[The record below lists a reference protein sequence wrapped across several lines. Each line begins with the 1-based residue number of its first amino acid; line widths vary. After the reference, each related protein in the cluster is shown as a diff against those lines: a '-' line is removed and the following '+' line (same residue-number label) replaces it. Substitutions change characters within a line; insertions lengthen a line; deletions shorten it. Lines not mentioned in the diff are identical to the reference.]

1 MNELD
6 MLLQGMTFDFFG
18 TGKHKIEMETLLS
31 SQNALLLDVRSRQE
45 WESVQIRLEN
55 HISVLWIPIEDIP
68 ARCGEIP
75 RDATVGLFCPA
86 GVRSAIAYLYLR
98 ALGYEHVRIAPSS
111 YDALTNLLLPGK
123 LMKAIR
129 ERAAKSAG
137 MQ

>member
-1 MNELD
+1 M
-6 MLLQGMTFDFFG
+6 
-18 TGKHKIEMETLLS
+18 
-31 SQNALLLDVRSRQE
+31 RSRQE

-137 MQ
+137 CSEGSPPPAPRFVVRFLTPGS